1 MTNTAKTR
9 ADAELLKS
17 GALTTDRIQSLGDNI
32 FGFAMTLLVLNFLVP
47 ELGNGMSLGSE
58 LVTLVPAFLTYAM
71 SFIVLGMMWV
81 SQQNQY
87 HFIQRSDRLFLWIN
101 IVFLMFVVFVPF
113 STHILSLYH
122 TSALAVLLY
131 GLNLIICGALLYWH
145 WTYATENDRLVNTDI
160 EKRVVQVIKIRYI
173 FLIIWVGVSVAL
185 AYFSIPLA
193 FFLFVPALMLG
204 VRPTTID
211 RFSHWWLS

>member
-1 MTNTAKTR
+1 MTNAVKTR

-47 ELGNGMSLGSE
+47 ELANGIPLGSE
-58 LVTLVPAFLTYAM
+58 LITLVPAFLTYAM
-71 SFIVLGMMWV
+71 SFIVLGIMWV

-101 IVFLMFVVFVPF
+101 IVFLMFIVFIPF
-113 STHILSLYH
+113 STHILALYH
-122 TSALAVLLY
+122 TSVLAVLIY
-131 GLNLIICGALLYWH
+131 GLNAMICGALLYWH
-145 WTYATENDRLVNTDI
+145 WAYATGSDRLVNPDI
-160 EKRVVQVIKIRYI
+160 EKRVVQVVKIRYI
-173 FLIIWVGVSVAL
+173 FLIMWVGIAVAL

-204 VRPTTID
+204 VQPTAID